1 MDRNM
6 FKYIN
11 GVLDDLE
18 DEFNIEILYAVES
31 GSRAWGFSNKDSDYD
46 IRFIYKK
53 PLEEYLTITT
63 HRDVIDYQNLKDW
76 EFDYPLDF
84 SGWDI
89 RKALWLHYKN
99 NPNLRE
105 WIDSPIIYRG
115 DSSIIFKGL
124 PCFNK
129 VTLANHY
136 ASMAYKDAH
145 KYLDGNVF
153 DMKYIKKQLYVIRSI
168 CNWIL
173 INNYDMV
180 NPPLSIYKLL
190 DQHGVKEY
198 VNDEVIGDIKC
209 LVDCYRNGCGYN
221 EARCKSLVLNKQFI
235 EPFLNIIYINNDG
248 KGYIDGVET
257 YKIYNERFRELLL

>member
-1 MDRNM
+1 M

-31 GSRAWGFSNKDSDYD
+31 GSRVWGFSNKDSDYD
-46 IRFIYKK
+46 IKFIYRKS
-53 PLEEYLTITT
+53 LGEYLNIQPT
-63 HRDVIDYQNLKDW
+63 RDVIDYQNLKDW

-89 RKALWLHYKN
+89 SKALWLHYKN

-105 WIDSPIIYRG
+105 WIDSTIIYRG
-115 DSSIIFKGL
+115 NSDIIFNGL
-124 PCFNK
+124 PRFDS
-129 VTLANHY
+129 VVLSNHY
-136 ASMAYKDAH
+136 ASMAYTTSN
-145 KYLDGNVF
+145 KYLNDSEFTV
-153 DMKYIKKQLYVIRSI
+153 KYVKKQLTVIRCI

-173 INNYDMV
+173 TNYFNMV
-180 NPPLSIYKLL
+180 NPPLSIYSLL
-190 DQHGVKEY
+190 DQQGVKEY
-198 VNDEVIGDIKC
+198 VNDEVIEDIKC

-235 EPFLNIIYINNDG
+235 GPFLDIIYINNDG
-248 KGYIDGVET
+248 KGYIDGVDT